1 MAGPKR
7 ATSAVW
13 LSVTALSVTGVV
25 LTVLAWGDLKA
36 EDAVSNLASAPAAVL
51 YATLGALVVRRAG
64 NIIGWMLLGIGAGQA
79 IMSLASAYAVLGITH
94 PGTLPAPELVGL
106 LAEWSFVPVLTG
118 LGFMLLLFPSG
129 SLPSPR
135 WRPFAGLGLLAT
147 ALTMIGFVV
156 RPRLVALPSPGDTSL
171 MFENPL
177 GIRSL
182 GPVLSTVLIG
192 TINGLAVLGTVIV
205 AAAFVSLTVRYRSG
219 GREVRQQIKWIA
231 LAAAV
236 VAASQ
241 LVALLA
247 LAATGDASNP
257 VTVTAYVVVPV
268 TALFGIPAIITLAIL
283 KYGLYQIDVII
294 NRAVQ
299 YGLLS
304 AALTG
309 VYAGIVIGIGTLAGH
324 AGGPVLTIAAAV
336 TIALLFQPLRRR
348 AQLFANR
355 LVYGRRATPYQALSD
370 FAGDMA
376 GQLDLTE
383 AVDKMVS
390 VLAGATGADRAEAW
404 IRVGA
409 ELRPAAIWPHGSSS
423 SAAAAVGPGGGLP
436 AFEGASRAVAVTH
449 GGELLGALSLQKPRN
464 EPLTGTEDELLRHLA
479 SQAGLVL
486 RNAALTA
493 ELRATIGE
501 LRASRRRLVEAQ
513 DAERRK
519 IERNLH
525 DGAQQQLI
533 ALTIQLGLLEESAG
547 DPAAVRQITPA
558 VKDGLRAALED
569 LRDLAR
575 GIYPPLLADQGLVPA
590 LQAQARKASLP
601 VEIDADGVGR
611 YPAGHRGR
619 GVLLHPGGA
628 AEHHQIRPR
637 VPRHGRPLVL
647 RRQPPVH
654 RHRRR
659 GRVRHRGHPARHRP
673 AGDGRPAGRA
683 RRRPP
688 RPLTTRTRDHPDRP
702 APCFRARSRLK
713 GRCLAG
719 LVGAGNRPYRG
730 AGASG

>member
-309 VYAGIVIGIGTLAGH
+309 VYAGIVIGIGTLAGY

-409 ELRPAAIWPHGSSS
+409 QLRPAAIWPHGSSS
-423 SAAAAVGPGGGLP
+423 SAAIALGPGGGLP
-436 AFEGASRAVAVTH
+436 AFEGASRAAAVTH

-464 EPLTGTEDELLRHLA
+464 EPLTSTEDELLQHLA

-575 GIYPPLLADQGLVPA
+575 GIYPPLLADQGLLPA

-611 YPAGHRGR
+611 FPQDTEAAVYFCTLEALQNITKYADASRATVGLSCSGGSLRFTVTDDGAGFDTAATRHGTGLQGMADR
-619 GVLLHPGGA
+619 LAALGGA
-628 AEHHQIRPR
+628 LQVRSQPG
-637 VPRHGRPLVL
+637 HGTTLTGQLPLATPG
-647 RRQPPVH
+647 Q
-654 RHRRR
+654 
-659 GRVRHRGHPARHRP
+659 G
-673 AGDGRPAGRA
+673 
-683 RRRPP
+683 
-688 RPLTTRTRDHPDRP
+688 
-702 APCFRARSRLK
+702 
-713 GRCLAG
+713 
-719 LVGAGNRPYRG
+719 
-730 AGASG
+730 